1 MTDTDSTIDNT
12 KNGFINYVFN
22 FDECNKNALL
32 NLFQYTLLA
41 IPIIVI
47 ILKVMNHYIPDDD
60 DTKSSLEIAL
70 EIAVSVTGILLSIW
84 FINKIVRYIPTY
96 SKVNYP
102 EFNEINF
109 IVPTFLILFTIK
121 SKLGSKI
128 NILVE
133 RLLDLIEGKTN
144 LTVSKTNGND
154 YKTTQPISQIPM
166 HQPSVGD
173 TMGQPKQNLE
183 TQQVNALHNMLQPQS
198 QQPQQQ
204 QQTQFPQLPTNTSVP
219 NQLEPM
225 AASEA
230 FSMFGGTSF

>member
-1 MTDTDSTIDNT
+1 MTETDSNT
-12 KNGFINYVFN
+12 ENTNNGFINHVFN
-22 FDECNKNALL
+22 FNEFNKNALL

-41 IPIIVI
+41 IPIIII

-60 DTKSSLEIAL
+60 DTKSSLEISVEVL
-70 EIAVSVTGILLSIW
+70 ISVTGILLSIW

-109 IVPTFLILFTIK
+109 IIPTFIILCTIK

-144 LTVSKTNGND
+144 LKNSKNTTND
-154 YKTTQPISQIPM
+154 YKTTQPISQVPV
-166 HQPSVGD
+166 HQPSMGD
-173 TMGQPKQNLE
+173 NLNQPKISLE
-183 TQQVNALHNMLQPQS
+183 TQQINAAHTNDHLQNMFQP
-198 QQPQQQ
+198 Q
-204 QQTQFPQLPTNTSVP
+204 QQTQFPQLPTNTTTP

-225 AASEA
+225 AATEA
-230 FSMFGGTSF
+230 FSMFGGSSF